1 MSDGLNAVMRV
12 QYCNEDVY
20 LCSIPVQYYGSRASL
35 APQAIQPTAMG
46 THKQNIHKI
55 ETL

>member
-46 THKQNIHKI
+46 THKQNIHKNK
-55 ETL
+55 TL